1 MIVDTQHFL
10 NKTKVKNTN
19 AANLLLVQTQVWMLL
34 KSYASKA
41 SEASKA
47 SAVSKAP
54 ESFDASGTLGLWYKQ
69 SFLYNIAANKVLIT
83 LIKMWKI

>member
-19 AANLLLVQTQVWMLL
+19 VANLLLVQTQVWMLL
-34 KSYASKA
+34 KSDAPKA
-41 SEASKA
+41 SE
-47 SAVSKAP
+47 VSKAP
-54 ESFDASGTLGLWYKQ
+54 ESFDASGTLGFWYKQ